1 MKFTQFTDKVLND
14 EVVLAR
20 VGAVL
25 VDNFSV
31 LPDKDRK
38 LTQMHVDKIVNSYG
52 TPEQDTVITEAF
64 EACTAYG
71 VDIAAPV
78 MLIRCITQKRIA
90 MRYDIHPWF
99 KDLCAMYRPLVL
111 NARERIVK

>member
-20 VGAVL
+20 VGAIL
-25 VDNFSV
+25 VDNYTV

-38 LTQMHVDKIVNSYG
+38 LTQMHADKIIKSQG
-52 TPEQDTVITEAF
+52 TPEHDTIVTEAF

-78 MLIRCITQKRIA
+78 MLIRVITQNKIA
-90 MRYDIHPWF
+90 VLYSTHPWF
-99 KDLCAMYRPLVL
+99 KELCAMYAPLVT